1 MNENTQKHP
10 FAPVFDENSRVLI
23 LGSFPPINTS
33 QKNEF
38 YYGGTSNVFW
48 RVLGE
53 VFKTPNLAEKSKD
66 EKIAFLK
73 AHKIALYDI
82 WELCC
87 KKDPKSASDK
97 GIIAKDSRKVDLSEI
112 LKSAK
117 IQKVFTT
124 IDKGCFK
131 TWHIED
137 WLWDEYARYFPHCK
151 SKGEIVVSLFSTS
164 PRGIQTKQVSYEQIR
179 DDYKKIAEILT
190 KG

>member
-1 MNENTQKHP
+1 MNAQKHP
-10 FAPVFDENSRVLI
+10 FAPVFDENSKVLI

-48 RVLGE
+48 KVLGE
-53 VFKTPNLAEKSKD
+53 VFQTPNLADKS
-66 EKIAFLK
+66 IADKKGFLLK
-73 AHKIALYDI
+73 NKIALWDI
-82 WELCC
+82 WALCC
-87 KKDPKSASDK
+87 KKDHTSASDK
-97 GIIAKDSRKVDLSEI
+97 GIIAKESKKVDLSEL
-112 LKSAK
+112 LKAAK

-137 WLWDEYARYFPHCK
+137 WLWDEYRTYFPHCK

-164 PRGIQTKQVSYEQIR
+164 PRGIQTKRVTYEQIR
-179 DDYKKIAEILT
+179 DDYKQIAEILK